1 MLLYRT
7 MEIKVARIR
16 EGVELPKYVPESAA
30 CFDLQAAVATT
41 VQPDEVVKVPSG
53 LIIHVPP
60 GYMLGI
66 APRSSAPKYGISMPH
81 SFGIIDPTYCG
92 PEDEILIQIQN
103 RTEKPIDIERGQRI
117 AQGFFVEVPRVI
129 WKEVTKDELAPNS
142 RGGFGS
148 TDAV

>member
-7 MEIKVARIR
+7 MEIKIARIR
-16 EGVELPKYVPESAA
+16 DSVEVPKYVPESAA
-30 CFDLQAAVATT
+30 CFDLQAAESVT
-41 VQPDEVVKVPSG
+41 VKPNEVVKVPSG
-53 LIIHVPP
+53 LIVHVPP
-60 GYMLGI
+60 GYLLAI

-103 RTEKPIDIERGQRI
+103 RTEKPIEIEQGQRI
-117 AQGFFVEVPRVI
+117 AQGFFLEVPKVI

-148 TDAV
+148 TGAV